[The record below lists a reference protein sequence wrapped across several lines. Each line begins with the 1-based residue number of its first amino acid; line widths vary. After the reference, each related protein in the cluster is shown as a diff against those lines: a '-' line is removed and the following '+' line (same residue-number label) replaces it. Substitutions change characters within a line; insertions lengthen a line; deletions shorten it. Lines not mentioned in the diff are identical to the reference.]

1 MSKKDRLL
9 TGLGRRIKELRKD
22 RGVSQ
27 EKLGEMSGLHR
38 TYIGMIERGEKNI
51 TVYNLLLISE
61 ALQTNLETIFN
72 GF

>member
-1 MSKKDRLL
+1 MNEKEALL
-9 TGLGRRIKELRKD
+9 KELGFRIKELRKD
-22 RGVSQ
+22 KGVSQ

-51 TVYNLLLISE
+51 TIYNLLLISK
-61 ALQTNLETIFN
+61 ALQTDIETIFN